1 MTEPLVL
8 GIDGGGTSTVALLAS
23 AATGEVLGRGHAG
36 PSNIQAVGVEAAL
49 AALDEAIDSAFR
61 SANIGRCTVGA
72 ACLGLAGIDRDEG
85 LDVIGT
91 WAERVG
97 LSASL
102 QIANDATLLLAAGTP
117 DGWGLAVIAG
127 TGSIAFVKTPSGEL
141 GRCGGWGYLMG
152 DEGSAYRIAVQGLR
166 AACRAF
172 DGIGPA
178 TTLTERFVEAMK
190 LNGVP
195 DLIPAVYRG
204 AWDRAAIAGLAP
216 LVLAASEEGD
226 GLASAIVLEEATE
239 LARTATGAVKAN
251 GLPIGGLP
259 IALAGGVL
267 TLNAA
272 FRMLFLD
279 ALAECGI
286 VPGAVELVTEP
297 AHGAVVLARQ
307 MVDSGSRRADPCQ
320 GAGESTNRSHR

>member
-23 AATGEVLGRGHAG
+23 ATTGELLGRGEGG
-36 PSNIQAVGVEAAL
+36 PSNIQGVGVDAAIG
-49 AALDEAIDSAFR
+49 ALDGAIDRAFA
-61 SANIGRCTVGA
+61 SANRARTKVAA
-72 ACLGLAGIDRDEG
+72 ACLGLAGIDRQEG
-85 LDVIGT
+85 LDIIHR
-91 WAERVG
+91 WATQVNLAEEV
-97 LSASL
+97 LV
-102 QIANDATLLLAAGTP
+102 ANDATLLLAAGTP

-127 TGSIAFVKTPSGEL
+127 TGSIAFVKTPTGEL

-172 DGIGPA
+172 DGIGSP
-178 TTLTERFVEAMK
+178 TILTEQFVEAMK
-190 LNGVP
+190 LEGVP

-204 AWDRAAIAGLAP
+204 AWNRAAIAGLAP

-226 GLASAIVLEEATE
+226 VVAAAIVHEEATE
-239 LARTATGAVKAN
+239 LARTAAGAVKVN
-251 GLPIGGLP
+251 GLPTVGLP

-272 FRMLFLD
+272 FRTLFLE
-279 ALAECGI
+279 ALAGCGI

-297 AHGAVVLARQ
+297 ALGAVVLAR
-307 MVDSGSRRADPCQ
+307 RATGLVPV
-320 GAGESTNRSHR
+320 GN